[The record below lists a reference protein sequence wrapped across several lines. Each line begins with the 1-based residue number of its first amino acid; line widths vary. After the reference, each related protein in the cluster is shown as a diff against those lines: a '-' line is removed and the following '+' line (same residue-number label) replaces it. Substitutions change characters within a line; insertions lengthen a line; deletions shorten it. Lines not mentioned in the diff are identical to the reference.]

1 MVEKIGKDM
10 FDDVDCCDT
19 CIYYSCNM
27 LFSSTL
33 SAAGCVDYCRKNA
46 KSGANEFFAI
56 GDDMDGK
63 KYVYYI
69 ASDVEPGKSQ
79 ELFVFECTYLDRY
92 KFLLSSSQGGATD
105 GGEKV
110 GSLKFFPGS
119 GDKDGSTGAALLF
132 FGSIAD
138 AKIAR
143 CEYSLILTD
152 GEETFMRKKPL
163 TNNNNKVWLIGF
175 YGLSDYDNRTVKDVT
190 FARFFDE
197 NGNLVA
203 TYSK

>member
-1 MVEKIGKDM
+1 
-10 FDDVDCCDT
+10 
-19 CIYYSCNM
+19 
-27 LFSSTL
+27 
-33 SAAGCVDYCRKNA
+33 
-46 KSGANEFFAI
+46 
-56 GDDMDGK
+56 MDGK

-79 ELFVFECTYLDRY
+79 ELFVFERTYLDRY
-92 KFLLSSSQGGATD
+92 KFLLGSSQGGATD

-110 GSLKFFPGS
+110 GSLKFFPGG
-119 GDKDGSTGAALLF
+119 GDKNGGTEAALLF

-138 AKIAR
+138 AKIAG
-143 CEYSLILTD
+143 CEYNLILTD
-152 GEETFMRKKPL
+152 GEKTFVRKKPL

-190 FARFFDE
+190 SASFFDE
-197 NGNLVA
+197 DGKLVA

>member
-1 MVEKIGKDM
+1 MRKSAKICLTILTAVILA
-10 FDDVDCCDT
+10 FTIVAICF
-19 CIYYSCNM
+19 
-27 LFSSTL
+27 FSSTL
-33 SAAGCVDYCRKNA
+33 SAAGCIDYCRKNT

-79 ELFVFECTYLDRY
+79 ELFVFERTYLDRY

-138 AKIAR
+138 AKIAG

-190 FARFFDE
+190 SASFFDE
-197 NGNLVA
+197 DGKLVA

>member
-1 MVEKIGKDM
+1 MRKSAKI
-10 FDDVDCCDT
+10 CLT
-19 CIYYSCNM
+19 M
-27 LFSSTL
+27 LTAVILAFTIVAICFFSSTL
-33 SAAGCVDYCRKNA
+33 SAAGCVDYCRKNT

-69 ASDVEPGKSQ
+69 ASHVEPGKSQ

-197 NGNLVA
+197 DGKLVA

>member
-1 MVEKIGKDM
+1 
-10 FDDVDCCDT
+10 
-19 CIYYSCNM
+19 M
-27 LFSSTL
+27 LTAVILAFTIVAICFFSSTL
-33 SAAGCVDYCRKNA
+33 SAAGCVDYCRKNT

-56 GDDMDGK
+56 GDVM
-63 KYVYYI
+63 
-69 ASDVEPGKSQ
+69 
-79 ELFVFECTYLDRY
+79 
-92 KFLLSSSQGGATD
+92 LSSSQGGATD

-197 NGNLVA
+197 DGKLVA